1 MKLYHNYKDVR
12 KICHEIKN
20 RNKYALQTCSNFLL
34 NLNIIDNNSIII
46 PAPQHEGYAIYTLE
60 IAKNIAKET
69 GAIIKDIVRS
79 YPRESLYYIKK
90 TNKNIKLHFYLTDI
104 IRENNKIFLLDNVL
118 DTGKTFYTIQNL
130 INRRIYPL
138 IFAKTNNNNF
148 II

>member
-20 RNKYALQTCSNFLL
+20 RNKYALQICSDFLL
-34 NLNIIDNNSIII
+34 NLNIVDNNSIII

-69 GAIIKDIVRS
+69 GAVIKDIVRS

-104 IRENNKIFLLDNVL
+104 IKENNKIFLLDNVL

-130 INRRIYPL
+130 INKRIYPL

-148 II
+148 IS